1 MRKSLP
7 IAFVLSVFTLAA
19 AAFALAPTI
28 HNQVTQASRP
38 LHRQADPDA
47 ASSGRTVADAPSQ
60 SALLDG
66 KSAGQDRH
74 TPRPPLFHICQE
86 QDPTAVSAR
95 LGKVCYPLPY

>member
-7 IAFVLSVFTLAA
+7 IGLVLGAFTIAG
-19 AAFALAPTI
+19 AAFALAPAI

-66 KSAGQDRH
+66 KSAGQDRPA
-74 TPRPPLFHICQE
+74 PRPLLFHICQE

-95 LGKVCYPLPY
+95 LGTVCYPLPY